1 MKKDQEIFDSQLIL
15 TVTLSDLE
23 SSKSKKYL
31 DLLHRSMAIFDF
43 LKMRVVLCIPDHQ
56 RIKAEDFEVIAS
68 TARLEQLKALKWKTI
83 YGTQYEIVYSYLFL
97 MQDGKIVEWKKRIS
111 KKSIFE
117 ICQKANT
124 IRYKEIS
131 KNLQN
136 LFDNSGGYW

>member
-1 MKKDQEIFDSQLIL
+1 MFTSQLIL

-23 SSKSKKYL
+23 SDKSKKYL
-31 DLLHRSMAIFDF
+31 DLLHRSRAIFDF
-43 LKMRVVLCIPDHQ
+43 LEMRVILCIPDHSMM
-56 RIKAEDFEVIAS
+56 ESDDFEVLAS
-68 TARLEQLKALKWKTI
+68 TQRLEQLKALKWKTI
-83 YGTQYEIVYSYLFL
+83 YGTEYEIVYSYLFL
-97 MQDGKIVEWKKRIS
+97 VQDGEMVEWKKRIS
-111 KKSIFE
+111 KKSLFE